1 MGENNYYVYKHTFPN
16 NKVYIGITKQKP
28 QNRWDNGKGYKH
40 NNYIKN
46 AINKYGW
53 SNIEHKILFEN
64 LTKEEAEQR
73 EIELIAF
80 YKSNQKNFGY
90 NIENGGHVNCV
101 SEETKKKL
109 SIANKGKIIS
119 KETRQKM
126 SKNNARIWLG
136 KKLNNETRIKMSE
149 SHKGKTGNNKGKIF
163 KTRKKVIC
171 IETNTIY
178 DSITIAS
185 NITKINSTHISE
197 VCRGMRKSAGKIND
211 IKLHWKYIKE
221 E

>member
-1 MGENNYYVYKHTFPN
+1 MRENNYCVYKHTFPN

-64 LTKEEAEQR
+64 LTKEEAEQK

-136 KKLNNETRIKMSE
+136 KKLNDEIRKKMSE
-149 SHKGKTGNNKGKIF
+149 SHIGKKGNNKSKAL
-163 KTRKKVIC
+163 KTRKKIMC
-171 IETNTIY
+171 IETNIIY

-185 NITKINSTHISE
+185 SETKINSAHISD
-197 VCRGMRKSAGKIND
+197 VCRGIRKSAGKIND

>member
-1 MGENNYYVYKHTFPN
+1 MEEKNYYVYKHTFPN

-64 LTKEEAEQR
+64 LTKEEAEQK

-109 SIANKGKIIS
+109 SVANKGKIIS

-136 KKLNNETRIKMSE
+136 KKLNNETRKKMSE
-149 SHKGKTGNNKGKIF
+149 SHIGKKGNNKGKAL
-163 KTRKKVIC
+163 KTRKKIMC
-171 IETNTIY
+171 IETNIIY

>member
-53 SNIEHKILFEN
+53 RNIEHKILFEN
-64 LTKEEAEQR
+64 LTKEEAEQK

>member
-64 LTKEEAEQR
+64 LTKEEAEQK

-109 SIANKGKIIS
+109 SVANKGKIIS